1 MHILSF
7 QLDGKPIMDKGHM
20 LHFLCGPIIIYI
32 VKDCCVVEEALDL
45 ICVASKTDRQTDIY
59 STNIFWVLR
68 HCMKM
73 RKEKNKS

>member
-45 ICVASKTDRQTDIY
+45 ICVASKTDRQTD
-59 STNIFWVLR
+59 R
-68 HCMKM
+68 HLF
-73 RKEKNKS
+73 NKYFLSA